1 VKYFYLIL
9 LVLCSF
15 TLRAATL
22 EVEITGVTK
31 EGVLHLAIY
40 SSKEAFESDR
50 GDRPG
55 PQPGIIAGSIKNI
68 DTETYKET
76 FDIPVGTYAV
86 GYYIDA
92 NENEKLDTNFLGI
105 PKEEYGFSNNVR
117 GKFGPPSFESASFIL
132 GAYRKLLLEI

>member
-1 VKYFYLIL
+1 MKHFYLIL
-9 LVLCSF
+9 SVLCSF

-31 EGVLHLAIY
+31 EGVLYLAIY

-76 FDIPVGTYAV
+76 FDIPAGTYAV

-92 NENEKLDTNFLGI
+92 NENEKLDTNFWVFQKKSTASLTMS
-105 PKEEYGFSNNVR
+105 EENLALPALSRRHLF
-117 GKFGPPSFESASFIL
+117 
-132 GAYRKLLLEI
+132 

>member
-1 VKYFYLIL
+1 MKHFYLIL
-9 LVLCSF
+9 SVLCSF

-31 EGVLHLAIY
+31 EGVLYLAIY

-76 FDIPVGTYAV
+76 FDIPAGTYAV

-105 PKEEYGFSNNVR
+105 PKEEHGFSNNVR
-117 GKFGPPSFESASFIL
+117 GKFGPPSFKSASFIL
-132 GAYRKLLLEI
+132 GAYHKLLLEL

>member
-1 VKYFYLIL
+1 MKYFYLIL